1 MRIKAVCAGT
11 SSFASGGSPCA
22 IAFGAPSK
30 VTQANATAAATKRAG
45 KLQRIKRAVVE
56 GMVRFLVA
64 GGEYYSPCEELFSI
78 FSEQPQHAVRALTDS
93 SAGFPVVQCL

>member
-45 KLQRIKRAVVE
+45 KLQRIERAVME

-64 GGEYYSPCEELFSI
+64 EGEFSPPEESFSI
-78 FSEQPQHAVRALTDS
+78 FSEQPQRVAA
-93 SAGFPVVQCL
+93 VVQFDARRRRHLRVG